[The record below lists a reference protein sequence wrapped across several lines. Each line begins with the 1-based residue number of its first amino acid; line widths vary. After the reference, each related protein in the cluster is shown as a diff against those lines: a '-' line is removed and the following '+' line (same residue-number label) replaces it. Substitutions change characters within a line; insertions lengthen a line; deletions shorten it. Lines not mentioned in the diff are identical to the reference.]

1 MSDGAATALDDRVLR
16 LIGVPQYA
24 AGPAIA
30 ANPVNVRAMC
40 AAVENGNPVH
50 WDDRAASDLIGDA
63 YCPAT
68 MLPAWGRPEYW
79 EPGQGTPLKALQA
92 HFDLK
97 DLLGYPASIVVAY
110 TISFHAPVK
119 IGDSL
124 HTRQVVRQVGD
135 LKRTRLGLGRF
146 WTIEMQYLDDDGG
159 LVGVERYEFFGFEK
173 AQA

>member
-1 MSDGAATALDDRVLR
+1 MATALDDRVLR

-24 AGPAIA
+24 AGPGIA

-50 WDDRAASDLIGDA
+50 WDDQAASGLLGDA

-79 EPGQGTPLKALQA
+79 EPGQGAPLKALQA

-97 DLLGYPASIVVAY
+97 DLLGYPASIVVSY
-110 TISFHAPVK
+110 TISFHAPVR
-119 IGDSL
+119 IGDRL
-124 HTRQVVRQVGD
+124 HTRQVVREVGD
-135 LKRTRLGLGRF
+135 PKRTRLGFGRF

-173 AQA
+173 AGS